1 MKRQNKA
8 ARRIQKEMRNF
19 VKRKKEIEA
28 LGGGKKEKKA
38 GKGKKK

>member
-1 MKRQNKA
+1 
-8 ARRIQKEMRNF
+8 MRNF

-28 LGGGKKEKKA
+28 LGGGKKEKKG